1 MALTGSNQTF
11 AWKLSFTDQEK
22 SRQIKVHFGPW
33 DKQHDV
39 IDAIRITYV
48 REASGK
54 ETIKSTVK
62 KFYWTGDLTLDY
74 VAFTLFN
81 AQRHDSGDYGIRIRV
96 DEDHVPETEMSWFT
110 LSVQDPPTLP
120 PKAPGV
126 CKSALGMQSKGIPNA
141 NISASSTLS
150 TNHVPAFARLDERRG
165 GWCSAPNDNSPYV
178 EILLDE
184 EKLITK
190 VVTQGSYK
198 DLLWATKYQIKYLKE
213 GKWSSYQKADGSLKL
228 EGNTNVRALKE
239 HDLQPPIRTHS
250 IRIYPM
256 APLSLMPNEYNV
268 VCLRLELFGCS
279 VKSCGDPGTPIN
291 GEQAHVKIGYIY
303 GGSVEFTCKDN
314 YTLSGASEIYCEETK
329 NWSSPLPQCWAP
341 CPDPRVPSNGRRI
354 GDDFRHGKSVTFKC
368 QDEFELKGVA
378 TINCNDG
385 TWTDDIPQC
394 KAPCPDPGVPSN
406 GRRIGD
412 DFRHGKSV
420 TFKCQDEFDLKGM
433 TTINCNDGTWTDDI
447 PQCKAPCPD
456 PGMPSNG
463 RRIGDDFRHGKS
475 VTFKCQDKF
484 ELKGVAT
491 INCNDGT
498 WTDDIPQCKGPWY
511 ASCRDIF
518 QSGKSQGNTAYML
531 QTDVGKVPVYCHM
544 TSIGACGSGG
554 WTLVMKIDGHKS
566 TFHYNSDYWTNQA
579 EYNRPGGKTGFDTGE
594 TKLPTYW
601 STPFS
606 RICLAMKL
614 GQQIRSIVI
623 NKQANSLYS
632 LIADGQYRAT
642 SLGRNTWKSLI
653 GSQASLQR
661 YCNRE
666 GFNVVST
673 SKARIG
679 IVANQQNNC
688 VSCNSRIGFG
698 TGGYFDDS
706 NTCGIDACCSAD
718 NGNKYIKAMG
728 YILVQ

>member
-1 MALTGSNQTF
+1 MSSSFCRVFLCTF
-11 AWKLSFTDQEK
+11 A
-22 SRQIKVHFGPW
+22 
-33 DKQHDV
+33 V
-39 IDAIRITYV
+39 ICMF
-48 REASGK
+48 SPQ
-54 ETIKSTVK
+54 STE
-62 KFYWTGDLTLDY
+62 G
-74 VAFTLFN
+74 A
-81 AQRHDSGDYGIRIRV
+81 
-96 DEDHVPETEMSWFT
+96 
-110 LSVQDPPTLP
+110 
-120 PKAPGV
+120 GV

-150 TNHVPAFARLDERRG
+150 TNHVPAFARLEERQG
-165 GWCSAPNDNSPYV
+165 AWCSAPNDNSPYI

-256 APLSLMPNEYNV
+256 APLSVMPNEYNV

-279 VKSCGDPGTPIN
+279 VISCGDPGTPVN

-329 NWSSPLPQCWAP
+329 DWSSPLPQCLAP
-341 CPDPRVPSNGRRI
+341 CPDPAVPSNGRRI

-368 QDEFELKGVA
+368 QDDFKLKGVA

-385 TWTDDIPQC
+385 TWSDDIPQC
-394 KAPCPDPGVPSN
+394 KEVSC
-406 GRRIGD
+406 
-412 DFRHGKSV
+412 K
-420 TFKCQDEFDLKGM
+420 
-433 TTINCNDGTWTDDI
+433 DI
-447 PQCKAPCPD
+447 Y
-456 PGMPSNG
+456 
-463 RRIGDDFRHGKS
+463 R
-475 VTFKCQDKF
+475 
-484 ELKGVAT
+484 
-491 INCNDGT
+491 
-498 WTDDIPQCKGPWY
+498 
-511 ASCRDIF
+511 
-518 QSGKSQGNTAYML
+518 SGKSRGNAAYML
-531 QTDVGKVPVYCHM
+531 RTDVGKIPVYCHM
-544 TSIGACGSGG
+544 TSIGACGGGG